1 MVARAA
7 LLLSAM
13 FLLSR
18 LLGFARQAVIN
29 SQIGLGPEAD
39 AWFAAFR
46 IPDTLFTL
54 FAGGALISAF
64 IPVYAGLRGIEHA
77 EDRRRLFSG
86 VLNLLGMVM
95 IGGSLLGALLAP
107 ALMAVLVPG
116 FDEPTRAMA
125 TEATRYLML
134 SPLLLGISA
143 VFKGALHAERD
154 FLLPAVGPLLYN
166 LGVIAG
172 ALFLVEPLGIVG
184 LAWGTIGGAV
194 LHLLIQVPGLRRA
207 GLGWRPALAMRGA
220 GRRVIALML
229 PRLGGFAVIQLSFF
243 FINYLASLQGP
254 SGVAAF
260 ANAWMLLLFP
270 LGVLAIPY
278 AEAVLPEFSDL
289 NARGDTAGL
298 AQATSESLTFVLF
311 ATLPAGLVM
320 IVTGEPL
327 VRVLFERGAFDATA
341 SAATAVVLAALAVGL
356 IGHAAAE
363 ILTRVFYARQDT
375 RRPVLVISACLL
387 LHMVVSWALAGP
399 FAVAGIALGVSIG
412 VLVEVVVLYIWLRR
426 LGLKISIGSGTAR
439 VFGASV
445 LAAAFA
451 WLGTELL
458 GSLDPAPP
466 VYAAGLLGVF
476 GLAAGTYLGITM
488 AMGLEQPRTLLRVLG
503 SRLQSSGIDT

>member
-1 MVARAA
+1 
-7 LLLSAM
+7 M

-18 LLGFARQAVIN
+18 LLGFVRQAVIN
-29 SQIGLGPEAD
+29 NQIGLGPEAD

-64 IPVYAGLRGIEHA
+64 IPVYAGLRGNDRA

-95 IGGSLLGALLAP
+95 IGGSLLAALFAP
-107 ALMAVLVPG
+107 ALMAVMVPG
-116 FDEPTRAMA
+116 FDPGTRDLA

-166 LGVIAG
+166 AGVIAG
-172 ALFLVEPLGIVG
+172 AIFLVEPLGIVG
-184 LAWGTIGGAV
+184 LAWGTIGGAL

-207 GLGWRPALAMRGA
+207 GLGWRPRLALRGA
-220 GRRVIALML
+220 GRRVIELML

-270 LGVLAIPY
+270 LGILAIPY

-289 NARGDTAGL
+289 SAHGDKAGL
-298 AQATSESLTFVLF
+298 ARATSESLSYVIF
-311 ATLPAGLVM
+311 ATLPASLVM
-320 IVTGEPL
+320 IVAGEPL
-327 VRVLFERGAFDATA
+327 VKVLFERGAFDSTA
-341 SAATAVVLAALAVGL
+341 SAATGVVMAALAVGL
-356 IGHAAAE
+356 VGHATAE

-375 RRPVLVISACLL
+375 RRPVLIISASLL
-387 LHMVVSWALAGP
+387 LHMAISWGLSGP

-412 VLVEVVVLYIWLRR
+412 ILVEVVILFLWLRR
-426 LGLKISIGSGTAR
+426 LGLGVTLGQGTAR
-439 VFGASV
+439 VLGASV
-445 LAAAFA
+445 FAAALA
-451 WLGTELL
+451 WLGAELL
-458 GSLDPAPP
+458 GSLGPAPP
-466 VYAAGLLGVF
+466 LYAAGMLLVL
-476 GLAAGTYLGITM
+476 GLSAGGYLALTL
-488 AMGLEQPRTLLRVLG
+488 AMGLQQPRILLQMLR
-503 SRLQSSGIDT
+503 SRLQPRPAGG

>member
-1 MVARAA
+1 
-7 LLLSAM
+7 M

-18 LLGFARQAVIN
+18 LLGFLRQAVIN
-29 SQIGLGPEAD
+29 GQIGLGPEAD

-64 IPVYAGLRGIEHA
+64 IPVFAGLRGKDHA
-77 EDRRRLFSG
+77 ADRRRLFSG
-86 VLNLLGMVM
+86 VLNLLGIVM
-95 IGGSLLGALLAP
+95 IGGSLLAGIFAP
-107 ALMAVLVPG
+107 ALMAVMVPG
-116 FDEPTRAMA
+116 FDEQTRALA
-125 TEATRYLML
+125 TEATRYLMI

-154 FLLPAVGPLLYN
+154 FLLPAVGPVLYN
-166 LGVIAG
+166 AGVIAG
-172 ALFLVEPLGIVG
+172 ALLLVEPLGIVG

-207 GLGWRPALAMRGA
+207 GLGWRPTLAVRGP
-220 GRRVIALML
+220 GRRVIELML

-270 LGVLAIPY
+270 LGILAIPY

-289 NARGDTAGL
+289 STRGDRSGL
-298 AQATSESLTFVLF
+298 ARATSDALAYVIF

-356 IGHAAAE
+356 VGHATAE
-363 ILTRVFYARQDT
+363 ILTRVYYSRQDT
-375 RRPVLVISACLL
+375 RRPVLIISASLV
-387 LHMVVSWALAGP
+387 LHMAISWALSGP

-412 VLVEVVVLYIWLRR
+412 ILVEVVVLFLWLRR
-426 LGLKISIGSGTAR
+426 LGLAISLGTGTLR
-439 VFGASV
+439 VFGASL
-445 LAAAFA
+445 LAAAVA
-451 WLGTELL
+451 WLGSELL
-458 GSLDPAPP
+458 GSGAPPPP
-466 VYAAGLLGVF
+466 VYAAGMLLVL
-476 GLAAGTYLGITM
+476 GLAVAAYLGTTL
-488 AMGLEQPRTLLRVLG
+488 ALGLEQPRTLWRMLR
-503 SRLQSSGIDT
+503 SRLRPHVAAG

>member
-1 MVARAA
+1 
-7 LLLSAM
+7 M

-18 LLGFARQAVIN
+18 LLGFVRQAVIN
-29 SQIGLGPEAD
+29 GQIGLGPEAD

-64 IPVYAGLRGIEHA
+64 IPVFTGLRGDDRA
-77 EDRRRLFSG
+77 ADRRRLFSG

-95 IGGSLLGALLAP
+95 IGGSLLAALFAP
-107 ALMAVLVPG
+107 ALMSVMVPG
-116 FDEPTRAMA
+116 FDAETRDLA

-166 LGVIAG
+166 VGVIAG
-172 ALFLVEPLGIVG
+172 ALLLVEPLGIIG
-184 LAWGTIGGAV
+184 LAWGTIGGAL

-207 GLGWRPALAMRGA
+207 GLGWRPALAVRGP
-220 GRRVIALML
+220 GRRVVELML

-270 LGVLAIPY
+270 LGILAIPY

-289 NARGDTAGL
+289 SARGDRSGL
-298 AQATSESLTFVLF
+298 ARATSDSLSYVIF

-327 VRVLFERGAFDATA
+327 VKGAVRTGRIRCDRQRGDR
-341 SAATAVVLAALAVGL
+341 GR
-356 IGHAAAE
+356 IG
-363 ILTRVFYARQDT
+363 
-375 RRPVLVISACLL
+375 RPGGRPGRPCRGRNP
-387 LHMVVSWALAGP
+387 HP
-399 FAVAGIALGVSIG
+399 G
-412 VLVEVVVLYIWLRR
+412 VLLPP
-426 LGLKISIGSGTAR
+426 GHPSA
-439 VFGASV
+439 GAGHFRQSV
-445 LAAAFA
+445 AAH
-451 WLGTELL
+451 
-458 GSLDPAPP
+458 
-466 VYAAGLLGVF
+466 AGLLGPF
-476 GLAAGTYLGITM
+476 GPVCGRRNRPGSLGRNSGRGCGPVSVAAAAG
-488 AMGLEQPRTLLRVLG
+488 
-503 SRLQSSGIDT
+503 S

>member
-1 MVARAA
+1 MARAA
-7 LLLSAM
+7 VLLSVM

-18 LLGFARQAVIN
+18 LLGFVRQAVIN
-29 SQIGLGPEAD
+29 GQIGLGPEAD

-64 IPVYAGLRGIEHA
+64 IPVFAGLGGDDRA

-95 IGGSLLGALLAP
+95 IGGSLLAGLFAP
-107 ALMAVLVPG
+107 VLMAVMVPG
-116 FDEPTRAMA
+116 FDSETRELA

-166 LGVIAG
+166 AGVIAG
-172 ALFLVEPLGIVG
+172 ALLLVEPLGIIG
-184 LAWGTIGGAV
+184 LAWGTIAGAL
-194 LHLLIQVPGLRRA
+194 LHLLIQIPGLRRA
-207 GLGWRPALAMRGA
+207 GLGWRPAVALTGP
-220 GRRVIALML
+220 GRRVIELML

-270 LGVLAIPY
+270 LGILAIPY

-289 NARGDTAGL
+289 SARGDKEGL
-298 AQATSESLTFVLF
+298 ARATSDSLSYVLF

-356 IGHAAAE
+356 VGHAAAE
-363 ILTRVFYARQDT
+363 ILTRVYYSRQDT
-375 RRPVLVISACLL
+375 RRPVLVISASLL
-387 LHMVVSWALAGP
+387 LHMALSWALSGP

-412 VLVEVVVLYIWLRR
+412 ILVEVVILYLWLRR
-426 LGLKISIGSGTAR
+426 LGLDVSLGAGTLR
-439 VFGASV
+439 VFGASL
-445 LAAAFA
+445 LAAALA

-458 GSLDPAPP
+458 GSVGPTPP
-466 VYAAGLLGVF
+466 YYAAGVLLI
-476 GLAAGTYLGITM
+476 LALAVAAYLGATL
-488 AMGLEQPRTLLRVLG
+488 AMGLEQPRILLRMLR
-503 SRLQSSGIDT
+503 SRLGPDLAAG

>member
-1 MVARAA
+1 MARVA
-7 LLLSAM
+7 LLLSVM

-29 SQIGLGPEAD
+29 GQIGLGPEAD

-64 IPVYAGLRGIEHA
+64 IPVYAGLRGRGRD

-86 VLNLLGMVM
+86 VLNLLGMMM
-95 IGGSLLGALLAP
+95 IGGSLLAALFAAP
-107 ALMAVLVPG
+107 LMSVLVPG
-116 FDEPTRAMA
+116 FDEPTRALA

-166 LGVIAG
+166 TGVIAG

-184 LAWGTIGGAV
+184 LAWGTIAGAV

-207 GLGWRPALAMRGA
+207 GLSWQPALAVRGA

-270 LGVLAIPY
+270 LGILAIPY

-289 NARGDTAGL
+289 HVRGDGPGL
-298 AQATSESLTFVLF
+298 ARATSESLSYVLF
-311 ATLPAGLVM
+311 ATLPASLVM

-327 VRVLFERGAFDATA
+327 VRVLFERGAFDAAA

-363 ILTRVFYARQDT
+363 ILTRVYYARQDT
-375 RRPVLVISACLL
+375 RRPVLIISAGLL
-387 LHMVVSWALAGP
+387 LHMAISWALSGP
-399 FAVAGIALGVSIG
+399 FAVAGIAMGVSVG
-412 VLVEVVVLYIWLRR
+412 VLVEVAILYLWLKR
-426 LGLKISIGSGTAR
+426 LGLQISLGTGTAR

-445 LAAAFA
+445 LAAALA

-458 GSLDPAPP
+458 GSLDPTPP
-466 VYAAGLLGVF
+466 IYAAGLLLIL
-476 GLAAGTYLGITM
+476 GLAAAAYLAITL
-488 AMGLEQPRTLLRVLG
+488 ALGLEQPKILLRMLG
-503 SRLQSSGIDT
+503 SRLKPSAIND